1 MAQREQAD
9 RIFMQR
15 RLRGER
21 PDLPLVVRPEGQRK
35 SPTRVETQTSR
46 GRGPWLPAG

>member
-1 MAQREQAD
+1 MAQREHAD

-21 PDLPLVVRPEGQRK
+21 PDLHTGRHLGG
-35 SPTRVETQTSR
+35 ETDR
-46 GRGPWLPAG
+46 

>member
-1 MAQREQAD
+1 MTQRGQAD

-21 PDLPLVVRPEGQRK
+21 PDLPLM
-35 SPTRVETQTSR
+35 
-46 GRGPWLPAG
+46 A